1 MKIINKLS
9 SFSNEVFDAN
19 DEQVETNYEV
29 FTEIMEYIF
38 ETSYLQSAAV
48 TAKEVAEIIG
58 RKRSEKEEI
67 TQ

>member
-38 ETSYLQSAAV
+38 ENSYLQSATV
-48 TAKEVAEIIG
+48 TAKEVAEIIA
-58 RKRSEKEEI
+58 RKRCEKEEV